1 MIAPAAEFDCPVLK
15 ESQSAMKS
23 ARDLSRSLKRM
34 ARLMRHCQSCQ
45 KQAMLAL
52 AAAEGTEFRSEC
64 PVLLEINAQI
74 EAAILDLNRE
84 WGLLP

>member
-1 MIAPAAEFDCPVLK
+1 MMAQPVELDCPVLK
-15 ESQSAMKS
+15 ESQVALKS

-34 ARLMRHCQSCQ
+34 ARLMRNCQNCQ
-45 KQAMLAL
+45 RLAL
-52 AAAEGTEFRSEC
+52 ASAGQAEYLPEC
-64 PVLLEINAQI
+64 PVLMEINAQI

>member
-1 MIAPAAEFDCPVLK
+1 MAQPAELDCPVLK
-15 ESQSAMKS
+15 ESQVALKS

-34 ARLMRHCQSCQ
+34 ARLMRNCQNCQ
-45 KQAMLAL
+45 RLAL
-52 AAAEGTEFRSEC
+52 ASAGQAEYLPEC
-64 PVLLEINAQI
+64 PVLMEINAQI

>member
-1 MIAPAAEFDCPVLK
+1 MMAQPAGLDCPVLK
-15 ESQSAMKS
+15 ESQVALKL

-34 ARLMRHCQSCQ
+34 ARLMRNCQNCQ
-45 KQAMLAL
+45 RLAL
-52 AAAEGTEFRSEC
+52 ASAGQAEYLPEC
-64 PVLLEINAQI
+64 PVLMEINAQI

>member
-1 MIAPAAEFDCPVLK
+1 MMAQPAELDCPVLK
-15 ESQSAMKS
+15 ESQVALKS

-34 ARLMRHCQSCQ
+34 ARLMRNCQNCQ
-45 KQAMLAL
+45 RLAL
-52 AAAEGTEFRSEC
+52 ASAGQAEYLPEC
-64 PVLLEINAQI
+64 PVLMEINAQI